1 LPCIRRVT
9 GEQTVLLAP
18 QIYLE
23 ITMKKILLALALLN
37 SSVLYAD
44 EMTPQKFKELKSSIS
59 ELKSLS
65 TTEQTPKKV
74 TGLKSPESVLQTNDG
89 TIYIS
94 EIGEFGKDGDG
105 QISKINKDGI
115 TSVFAKGLDDP
126 KGLTM
131 IGSTLYV
138 ADKTKIIE
146 VAPDGSTKLFID
158 SKAFPKT
165 PQFLNDLA
173 SDNYGNLY
181 VSDSG
186 DLSKGG
192 AIYKISNDKKVS
204 VVADSNNPNVLAPN
218 GLLYEGRNTL
228 LEVDFASGVLYR
240 INLASGDMTK
250 IADGFGGGDGIVK
263 TKTGKI
269 YISDWKNGM
278 INQVSAGKAKLINNG
293 LESSA
298 DIAIS
303 HDGKYL
309 LVPLMKPGEL
319 AYIAIK

>member
-1 LPCIRRVT
+1 
-9 GEQTVLLAP
+9 
-18 QIYLE
+18 
-23 ITMKKILLALALLN
+23 MKKILLALALMN
-37 SSVLYAD
+37 ATALYAE
-44 EMTPQKFKELKSSIS
+44 EMTPEKFKELKSSIT
-59 ELKSLS
+59 ELKSLN
-65 TTEQTPKKV
+65 TTTQTPTKI

-105 QISKINKDGI
+105 QISKVDKNGI
-115 TSVFAKGLDDP
+115 VSVFAKGLDDP

-131 IGSTLYV
+131 LGNKLYV

-146 VAPDGSTKLFID
+146 LSQDGSTSIYVD
-158 SKAFPKT
+158 TQAFPKI
-165 PQFLNDLA
+165 PQFLNDLE
-173 SDNYGNLY
+173 SDNYGNIY

-186 DLSKGG
+186 DLKKGG
-192 AIYKISNDKKVS
+192 AIYKVSKDKKVS
-204 VVADSNNPNVLAPN
+204 TVVDSSNHNVLAPN
-218 GLLYEGRNTL
+218 GLLYEGRNSL
-228 LEVDFASGVLYR
+228 LEVDFESGILYR
-240 INLASGDMTK
+240 INLANGNMTK
-250 IADGFGGGDGIVK
+250 LAEGFGGGDGLVK
-263 TKTGKI
+263 TKNGKI

-278 INQVSAGKAKLINNG
+278 INQVSAGKAKLISSG

-319 AYIAIK
+319 AYIAIN